1 MQKLQF
7 DDDFL
12 WGCATASYQVEGAIE
27 EDGRV
32 LSIWDTFTRTQ
43 GAIMGGD
50 DGRFAADQYHR
61 YKEDVALMA
70 ELGFQA
76 YRFSIAWPRII
87 TDLEGSINEAGIAYY
102 IDLSKELHR
111 HGIKSVA
118 TLYHWDLPQYLEDRG
133 GWDNRETAYAFEHY
147 ATVLFEHL
155 GPYVDMWI
163 TLNEPFCS
171 AYLGYREGIHA
182 PGIKDPKKAY
192 RAVHHLN
199 LAHGLA
205 MGAYRKTE
213 LAAPIGTVLNPSIPR
228 PATKRPED
236 RRAAEIARAFDTDIF
251 LKPLFAQGY
260 PDQLLD
266 QFNITM
272 PIEEGDMAC
281 IATPVDFIGIN
292 YYAEYAVTYD
302 EGSPLHYAHVP
313 VWQRTTNQGWP
324 VVPYGLNRI
333 LTYFKKITDNIP
345 LYITENGCAS
355 DDVLIDGR
363 VHDHFRCD
371 YINEHLSACS
381 RAIEEGI
388 HLKGYFAWSLLDN
401 FEWAWGYSR
410 RFGIV
415 YVDYD
420 TQKRYP
426 KDSAYMMR
434 DIINGYCEFN

>member
-12 WGCATASYQVEGAIE
+12 WGCATASYQVEGAID

-32 LSIWDTFTRTQ
+32 PSIWDTFTSRQ
-43 GAIMGGD
+43 GTIMGGD

-70 ELGFQA
+70 ELGFEA

-87 TDLEGSINEAGIAYY
+87 TDLDGIINEAGIDYY
-102 IDLSKELHR
+102 IRLCTALKSQ
-111 HGIKSVA
+111 GIKSVA

-133 GWDNRETAYAFEHY
+133 GWDNRQTAYAFEHY
-147 ATVLFEHL
+147 ASVVFKHL

-163 TLNEPFCS
+163 TLNEPYCT

-182 PGIKDPKKAY
+182 PGIKDSKKAFN
-192 RAVHHLN
+192 AVHHLN
-199 LAHGLA
+199 VAHGLA
-205 MGAYRKTE
+205 MRAYRKTA
-213 LAAPIGTVLNPSIPR
+213 LTAPIGTVLNPSLPR

-236 RRAAEIARAFDTDIF
+236 QRAADIARAFDTDIF
-251 LKPLFAQGY
+251 LKPLFGQGY
-260 PDQLLD
+260 PDELLKE
-266 QFNITM
+266 FSITL
-272 PIEEGDMAC
+272 PIKAEDHEI

-302 EGSPLHYAHVP
+302 VNEPLQYAHVP
-313 VWQRTTNQGWP
+313 VWQRTTNQQWP

-333 LTYFKKITDNIP
+333 LQYFKDVTKNIA

-355 DDVLIDGR
+355 DDVLTDGR

-371 YINEHLSACS
+371 YINEHLASCK
-381 RAIEEGI
+381 RAIDEGVN
-388 HLKGYFAWSLLDN
+388 LKGYFAWSLLDN

-434 DIINGYCEFN
+434 DIINGYCEF

>member
-1 MQKLQF
+1 MNTLHF
-7 DDDFL
+7 DTDFL
-12 WGCATASYQVEGAIE
+12 WGCATASYQVEGAIA

-32 LSIWDTFTRTQ
+32 PSIWDTFTGKPGT
-43 GAIMGGD
+43 IMGGD

-61 YKEDVALMA
+61 YKEDIALMA

-87 TDLEGSINEAGIAYY
+87 VDGEGTVNAAGLEYY
-102 IDLSKELHR
+102 INLCKELHR
-111 HGIKSVA
+111 YGIKSVA
-118 TLYHWDLPQYLEDRG
+118 TLYHWDLPQYLEDQG
-133 GWDNRETAYAFEHY
+133 GWANRDTASAFARYARVVFEQ
-147 ATVLFEHL
+147 L
-155 GPYVDMWI
+155 GPHVDMWI
-163 TLNEPFCS
+163 TLNEPYCA
-171 AYLGYREGIHA
+171 AYLGYLKGIHA
-182 PGIKDPKKAY
+182 PGIKDPEKAF

-205 MGAYRKTE
+205 MQEYRKTK
-213 LAAPIGTVLNPSIPR
+213 LTAPIGTVLNPSLPR
-228 PATKRPED
+228 PATGRRED
-236 RRAAEIARAFDTDIF
+236 QDAAAIARAFDTDIF

-260 PDQLLD
+260 PDEILNR
-266 QFNITM
+266 FNIVL
-272 PIEEGDMAC
+272 PIEDGDLA
-281 IATPVDFIGIN
+281 ILAEPVDFVGIN
-292 YYAEYAVTYD
+292 YYAEYAVKYD
-302 EGSPLHYAHVP
+302 ETQPLSHTHVP

-333 LTYFKKITDNIP
+333 LTYFKEVTGNID

-355 DDVLIDGR
+355 DDTVVDGR

-371 YINEHLSACS
+371 YINAHLAACR
-381 RAIEEGI
+381 RAIDEGVN
-388 HLKGYFAWSLLDN
+388 LKGYFAWSLLDN
-401 FEWAWGYSR
+401 FEWSWGYSR

-434 DIINGYCEFN
+434 DIISGYCEF